1 MSGGCKTF
9 LVRIYDGSDI
19 MSSFQNRSLE
29 LALQRFQY
37 FKNYLNH
44 GISVVIERMSNLDVR
59 DKYKHIHKLSQII
72 DWLVEDSDEA
82 HVDVYFLPC
91 HLHQG
96 YKSWHVSMMD
106 LKEEY
111 KRLGIHGNGC
121 PDGYQI
127 SCPVDVMYN
136 EFENRMV
143 VNEIESIQAC
153 YEMRAYADKW
163 YDEQVDNSL
172 VEYYVD
178 QFKKLV
184 VQKIETMLI
193 DGKIT
198 DSDN

>member
-82 HVDVYFLPC
+82 HVDAYFLPC

-96 YKSWHVSMMD
+96 YKSWHASMMD

-111 KRLGIHGNGC
+111 KRLAIHGNGC

-127 SCPVDVMYN
+127 SCPVFTQDILFPN
-136 EFENRMV
+136 L
-143 VNEIESIQAC
+143 SIRLLRFQLN
-153 YEMRAYADKW
+153 YFILVKKW
-163 YDEQVDNSL
+163 
-172 VEYYVD
+172 
-178 QFKKLV
+178 
-184 VQKIETMLI
+184 IR
-193 DGKIT
+193 
-198 DSDN
+198 